1 MSRTE
6 TNARYLDQM
15 TARYGPE
22 SWQVELLSLYH
33 YEVCRNVYPG
43 VYCLTE
49 TWEGR
54 PAVSIIE
61 RTDERSPVTMGDA
74 TTSGQIS

>member
-15 TARYGPE
+15 AARYGPE

-43 VYCLTE
+43 VYRLTTDRE
-49 TWEGR
+49 IE
-54 PAVSIIE
+54 PFVIID
-61 RTDERSPVTMGDA
+61 RTDGRAPLLTHAPAA
-74 TTSGQIS
+74 TGQTR